1 MQQRV
6 QLSWKDRRKQKR
18 RRSLLGSAASVTIIA
33 VPLIAILIF
42 VGVLSPVIGTAFC
55 GGIGILIGIL
65 AWQFPRSSPP
75 QDGSQFPS
83 QPIGTK
89 TDVLQV
95 ISSPPSNPFSAL
107 GKLRD
112 PKDFYGRISERS
124 TLIERTR
131 RRASTSI
138 VGSRRIGKTW
148 LLQYLMLV
156 AATKL
161 GPEYWIVEMSAQ
173 SANFNTLVWFVGY
186 VLEGLKG
193 HAQRGTA
200 VYKILEEALAGFEEE
215 RIKPEPNILA
225 VLEKAIRDLSREEIV
240 PVLCID
246 EFGNVTSNPQRR
258 KQFNLDFFRS
268 LRTMADSQ
276 NTNLVLVIASQDPLK
291 KIVGRVG
298 HESGF
303 FNIFDRIMVRPFS
316 LSEAEDFV
324 QTKGDQAQL
333 TDIERDYLL
342 KLGGQGWWLWRKYW
356 PIRLEQA
363 GALIWSD
370 RALNAN
376 CYQPEDKQYW
386 RNLKRRIAEKSVF

>member
-1 MQQRV
+1 
-6 QLSWKDRRKQKR
+6 
-18 RRSLLGSAASVTIIA
+18 
-33 VPLIAILIF
+33 
-42 VGVLSPVIGTAFC
+42 
-55 GGIGILIGIL
+55 
-65 AWQFPRSSPP
+65 
-75 QDGSQFPS
+75 
-83 QPIGTK
+83 
-89 TDVLQV
+89 
-95 ISSPPSNPFSAL
+95 
-107 GKLRD
+107 
-112 PKDFYGRISERS
+112 
-124 TLIERTR
+124 
-131 RRASTSI
+131 
-138 VGSRRIGKTW
+138 
-148 LLQYLMLV
+148 MLV

-193 HAQRGTA
+193 QAQRGTA
-200 VYKILEEALAGFEEE
+200 VYKILEEALVALEEE

-246 EFGNVTSNPQRR
+246 EFGNIASNSQRK

-276 NTNLVLVIASQDPLK
+276 NMNLVLVIASQDPLK

-303 FNIFDRIMVRPFS
+303 FNIFNRITVRPFC

-324 QTKGDQAQL
+324 QTKGDQAHF

-342 KLGGQGWWLWRKYW
+342 KLGGQGWWLWRRYW
-356 PIRLEQA
+356 PIRLEQV

-370 RALNAN
+370 RALGADY
-376 CYQPEDKQYW
+376 YQPEDKQYW
-386 RNLKRRIAEKSVF
+386 RNLKKRLAEESAF